1 MSELIE
7 INLTGE
13 LDKKSMVKGLA
24 LAGIAA
30 FLLISVISILI
41 ILRNS
46 LTGSTIADETSA
58 IKSIRIN
65 KSIEVYANT
74 SLDVSSV
81 NESWVKVSLTLDNST
96 PLEAQSLKI
105 HLNDSPRRRET
116 DEQGEVL
123 IDVGNLSGSLRVEVN
138 YSGDSYFNPSSISET
153 INKGKSTRER
163 EEEPSVS
170 GEGLQVS
177 PLNPIQGEVKIG
189 EKVSWTKEI
198 SVHNPTNRSF
208 ENYSLNLRL
217 PAQAS
222 GIIIGNTSEELRSV
236 NDSYLLD
243 IPANESFNLTVEYKT
258 PAVEQYILNSEE
270 NETHWSQSIGLN
282 TSFSGTYYNIT
293 TSLEIPEGVEVTSDE
308 FIQNNT
314 TLYLTLSELHGE
326 EVVNVSGVKKSET
339 VERGNLSVRFST
351 PEQGAIEPDRNVSW
365 EQNLTVEN
373 IGNKTLYNQS
383 IDLKGN
389 YINALPEDAF
399 EIELSS
405 GNLTNTTLTLSEIR
419 PNKPLNYE
427 INYETPKVS
436 LNEVIAT
443 VGSSWRKHLILN
455 TSFSGTYSEFV
466 VETDIPSSLTDLS
479 VSPSLD
485 YNLTNESLSLT
496 INSLDKELEVNLTG
510 EVPFTV
516 SYGNYT
522 QVNEELEI
530 GEKVNW
536 TQEIFIQNNLNGQL
550 TQNVTLQFPAG
561 ISNLKLY
568 SNTTLI
574 SNSSLISLTLHA
586 NEKKSLLAT
595 FQTPGPQISIFERN
609 LEVLD
614 LIPQDAKD
622 IDVYENG
629 KLKAHF
635 PDARHLR
642 RGRAELPAVEKK
654 LQVYHNS
661 SLHYNNIVVSIP
673 IPKGNLT
680 FYKEVNKTE
689 VESRKRIRVIE
700 GEQRRMEWRI
710 ERLSAKNLTI
720 KERPVKTQGKAK
732 VNEEVNWSL
741 TVGNHTIKYKTPA
754 PEKREK
760 TLNGKK
766 QITVYSNSSSHYHNV
781 TSWTSIPEISYTP
794 QFYRIVKANVTIN
807 STRNSTNVTTKTVT
821 RRVEVS
827 SDPLYNVT
835 YLDTNANGKFDRI
848 EWNVP
853 RLSEDVYE
861 VEITVLNVQS
871 YPTVGGFWTVRFNTT
886 GLADLIIL
894 PVDGTSFA
902 EKELDNSSTKND
914 LDFSELKK
922 GEDKVTNYYYLV
934 KPEDISKL
942 E

>member
-1 MSELIE
+1 MSDLLNLE
-7 INLTGE
+7 LTGK

-30 FLLISVISILI
+30 FLLISRISILI
-41 ILRNS
+41 ILPNL
-46 LTGSTIADETSA
+46 LTGSIIANKTQDV
-58 IKSIRIN
+58 KWVN

-81 NESWVKVSLTLDNST
+81 NETWIKVSLTLDNST
-96 PLEAQSLKI
+96 PLKTQSLKI
-105 HLNDSPRRRET
+105 YLNDSLRTRET

-123 IDVGNLSGSLRVEVN
+123 VDVGNLSGSLRVEVE

-153 INKGKSTRER
+153 INRGKSTRER

-170 GEGLQVS
+170 RGLQIS
-177 PLNPIQGEVKIG
+177 YSDPAQGEVELG

-208 ENYSLNLRL
+208 GNYSLNLRL
-217 PAQAS
+217 PQEAMQVF
-222 GIIIGNTSEELRSV
+222 SERLNKV

-243 IPANESFNLTVEYKT
+243 IGANESLTVTVEYKT
-258 PAVEQYILNSEE
+258 PAVEQYILDSEE
-270 NETHWSQSIGLN
+270 NETHWSQSVGLN
-282 TSFSGTYYNIT
+282 TSFSGIYYNVT
-293 TSLEIPEGVEVTSDE
+293 TSLEIPEGVEVTSGE
-308 FIQNNT
+308 FTQNNT
-314 TLYLTLSELHGE
+314 TLYLTLSELNEE
-326 EVVNVSGVKKSET
+326 EVVNVSGVKRLES
-339 VERGNLSVRFST
+339 VERGNLSVTFST
-351 PEQGAIEPDRNVSW
+351 PEQGEIEPGRDVSW
-365 EQNLTVEN
+365 QQSLTVKN
-373 IGNKTLYNQS
+373 IGNDTLYNQS

-405 GNLTNTTLTLSEIR
+405 GNLTNTTLAISEIR
-419 PNKPLNYE
+419 PNKTLKYE
-427 INYETPKVS
+427 LNYETPKVS

-443 VGSSWRKHLILN
+443 EGSSWRKHLILN

-466 VETDIPSSLTDLS
+466 VETTVPSSLTDLS

-496 INSLDKELEVNLTG
+496 INSLDGEFEVNLTG
-510 EVPFTV
+510 EIPFTV

-550 TQNVTLQFPAG
+550 TQNVTLEFPAG

-568 SNTTLI
+568 SNATLI

-595 FQTPGPQISIFERN
+595 FQTPGPQISIFKRN

-614 LIPQDAKD
+614 MIPQDAKD

-629 KLKAHF
+629 ELKAHF

-689 VESRKRIRVIE
+689 VESRKGIRVRE
-700 GEQRRMEWRI
+700 GEERRMEWRI
-710 ERLSAKNLTI
+710 ERLSTKNLTI

-760 TLNGKK
+760 SSDGKK

-781 TSWTSIPEISYTP
+781 TSYTSIPEISYTP
-794 QFYRIVKANVTIN
+794 EFYRIVKENVTRNVTVN
-807 STRNSTNVTTKTVT
+807 STPNSTNVTTITKTVT